1 MLEQNTLSNRL
12 KFRNTVES
20 QYKELFQSINI
31 PIADALD
38 KEKDDN
44 VDASPPDLTK
54 SQLLEIINIYRNE
67 LMNKEKELNQLKE
80 VMSVMNKN
88 NERLNDE
95 IISLTIENNVLQE
108 KIKLLNVEHNKLI
121 QRWLLKAQRDADI
134 MNATIES
141 SSNKSR

>member
-44 VDASPPDLTK
+44 VDASPSDLTK

>member
-1 MLEQNTLSNRL
+1 MLEQNSLSDRL
-12 KFRNTVES
+12 EFRNTVEG
-20 QYKELFQSINI
+20 QYKDLFQSIDI
-31 PIADALD
+31 PIINTLD

-44 VDASPPDLTK
+44 PDVSLPKLTN
-54 SQLLEIINIYRNE
+54 SQLFSIVNKYRSD
-67 LMNKEKELNQLKE
+67 LMNKEKELSQLKE
-80 VMSVMNKN
+80 VMNVMNKN

-108 KIKLLNVEHNKLI
+108 KFNLLNVEHNKLI

-141 SSNKSR
+141 SNRSR

>member
-1 MLEQNTLSNRL
+1 MLEQNSLSDRL
-12 KFRNTVES
+12 EFRNTVEG
-20 QYKELFQSINI
+20 QYKDLFQSIDI
-31 PIADALD
+31 PIIDTLD

-44 VDASPPDLTK
+44 PDVSLPKLTN
-54 SQLLEIINIYRNE
+54 SQLFSIVNKYRSD
-67 LMNKEKELNQLKE
+67 LKNKEKELSQLKE
-80 VMSVMNKN
+80 VMNVMNKN

-108 KIKLLNVEHNKLI
+108 KFNLLNVEHNKLI

-141 SSNKSR
+141 SNRSR

>member
-1 MLEQNTLSNRL
+1 MLEQTTLSNRL

-31 PIADALD
+31 PIADTLD

-44 VDASPPDLTK
+44 VDASPPDLIK
-54 SQLLEIINIYRNE
+54 SQLLEIINRYRSE
-67 LMNKEKELNQLKE
+67 LINKEKELNQLKE
-80 VMSVMNKN
+80 VMNVMNKN

-108 KIKLLNVEHNKLI
+108 KFKLLNVEHNKLI

-141 SSNKSR
+141 SSNKST

>member
-1 MLEQNTLSNRL
+1 MLEQNSLSDRL
-12 KFRNTVES
+12 EFRNTVEG
-20 QYKELFQSINI
+20 QYKDLFQSIDI
-31 PIADALD
+31 PIIDTLD

-44 VDASPPDLTK
+44 PDVSLPKLTN
-54 SQLLEIINIYRNE
+54 SQLFSIVNKYRSD
-67 LMNKEKELNQLKE
+67 LMNKEKELSQLKE
-80 VMSVMNKN
+80 VMNVMNKN

-108 KIKLLNVEHNKLI
+108 KFNLLNVEHNKLI

-141 SSNKSR
+141 SNRSR

>member
-1 MLEQNTLSNRL
+1 MLEQTTLSNRL
-12 KFRNTVES
+12 KFRNTIES

-31 PIADALD
+31 PIADTLD

-44 VDASPPDLTK
+44 VDASPPDLIK
-54 SQLLEIINIYRNE
+54 SQLLEIINRYRSE
-67 LMNKEKELNQLKE
+67 LMNKEKKLNQLKE
-80 VMSVMNKN
+80 VMNVMNKN

-108 KIKLLNVEHNKLI
+108 KFKLLNVEHNKLI

-141 SSNKSR
+141 SSNKST

>member
-1 MLEQNTLSNRL
+1 MVEQDTLAKRL

-20 QYKELFQSINI
+20 QYKDLFQSIDI
-31 PIADALD
+31 SIADSLD
-38 KEKDDN
+38 KGKDDN
-44 VDASPPDLTK
+44 VDVSPPELPK
-54 SQLLEIINIYRNE
+54 SQLYGIINKYRSE

-80 VMSVMNKN
+80 VMNVMDKN

-108 KIKLLNVEHNKLI
+108 KLNLLNVEHNKLI

-141 SSNKSR
+141 NNTLR

>member
-1 MLEQNTLSNRL
+1 MLEQTTLSNRL

-31 PIADALD
+31 PIADTLD

-44 VDASPPDLTK
+44 VDASPPDLIK
-54 SQLLEIINIYRNE
+54 SQLLEIINRYRSE

-80 VMSVMNKN
+80 VMNVMNKN

-108 KIKLLNVEHNKLI
+108 KFKLLNVEHNKLI

-134 MNATIES
+134 MNTTIES
-141 SSNKSR
+141 SSNKST

>member
-1 MLEQNTLSNRL
+1 MLEQTTLSNRL

-31 PIADALD
+31 PIADTLD

-44 VDASPPDLTK
+44 VDASPPDLIK
-54 SQLLEIINIYRNE
+54 SQLLEIINRYRSE

-80 VMSVMNKN
+80 VMNVMNKN

-108 KIKLLNVEHNKLI
+108 KFKLLNVEHNKLI

-141 SSNKSR
+141 SSNKST